1 MESLGDELDLSQ
13 YPITY
18 NSHAFNC
25 SFPGCNASYRRKEH
39 LHRHER
45 KHTQQQEFLCS
56 NCGRQ
61 FGRSDTLRRHVRQR
75 HGIIEPL
82 KRAQRA
88 CKSCHAGK
96 SRCEGGVPCDECLR
110 RKIEC
115 SFNDPA
121 GTVENQSPG
130 SETHRASSMKHDQPQ
145 SQNTE
150 NAEHYIRLYFEA
162 FHPSWPF
169 IHKASFDIRRETP
182 FLVQSMIVIGLWA
195 TREPPA
201 QSAAVELHGK
211 LDLALRDQ
219 RGKWDASE
227 APSACSTCV
236 WPIAMYQ
243 AILLHIIFSF
253 LVSSRTAVDF
263 DLKISPPPADLGLL
277 GALVRSCRRLGMF
290 YYPNII
296 AKYDEADL
304 ASFVWVCVEEIKQF
318 NLALYKVCGKAS
330 SSSMRDERHGNI
342 DSVWSLITAGE
353 LQFPLPSNVPLW
365 NSVNTD
371 EWMAVGRD
379 EKLVSLDDD
388 CREKWI
394 SNSAEILEFFRL

>member
-1 MESLGDELDLSQ
+1 MASLGSELDLSQ
-13 YPITY
+13 YSLTY
-18 NSHAFNC
+18 NSHAFKC
-25 SFPGCNASYRRKEH
+25 CFPGCNASYQRKEH

-45 KHTQQQEFLCS
+45 KHVQQQAFLCS

-96 SRCEGGVPCDECLR
+96 SRCGGGVPCDECLR

-121 GTVENQSPG
+121 GTVENPSPRP
-130 SETHRASSMKHDQPQ
+130 ETHRVSSMKHDQSQSQ

-150 NAEHYIRLYFEA
+150 KAEHYIRLYFET

-169 IHKASFDIRRETP
+169 IHQGSFDIRRETP

-195 TREPPA
+195 TREPSA

-219 RGKWDASE
+219 REKWDASE
-227 APSACSTCV
+227 APGACSTCV

-263 DLKISPPPADLGLL
+263 DLKVSLPPADLGLL
-277 GALVRSCRRLGMF
+277 EALVRSCRRLGMF

-296 AKYDEADL
+296 AKYEEADL
-304 ASFVWVCVEEIKQF
+304 ASFVWNSNYLCFGYRHELIRANPSAKCPRLPALRKSS
-318 NLALYKVCGKAS
+318 LAKKINQHNSGAV
-330 SSSMRDERHGNI
+330 
-342 DSVWSLITAGE
+342 LIYH
-353 LQFPLPSNVPLW
+353 
-365 NSVNTD
+365 
-371 EWMAVGRD
+371 
-379 EKLVSLDDD
+379 
-388 CREKWI
+388 
-394 SNSAEILEFFRL
+394 IL

>member
-1 MESLGDELDLSQ
+1 MASLGNELDLSQ

-18 NSHAFNC
+18 DSHAFKC
-25 SFPGCNASYRRKEH
+25 CFPGCNASYRRKEH
-39 LHRHER
+39 LHRHEG
-45 KHTQQQEFLCS
+45 KHFQQQTFLCS
-56 NCGRQ
+56 NCGKQ
-61 FGRSDTLRRHVRQR
+61 FGRSDTLRRHARQR

-110 RKIEC
+110 RKIDC

-121 GTVENQSPG
+121 GAVENQSPG
-130 SETHRASSMKHDQPQ
+130 SETHRVSSIKHDQPQ
-145 SQNTE
+145 LQNKE
-150 NAEHYIRLYFEA
+150 KAEHCIQLYFET

-169 IHKASFDIRRETP
+169 IHKGTFNMRRETP

-195 TREPPA
+195 TREPSS

-219 RGKWDASE
+219 REKWDASE
-227 APSACSTCV
+227 APEASSTCV
-236 WPIAMYQ
+236 WPIATYQ

-263 DLKISPPPADLGLL
+263 DLKISLPPADLGLL
-277 GALVRSCRRLGMF
+277 KALVQSCRRLGMF

-296 AKYDEADL
+296 AKYEKTDL
-304 ASFVWVCVEEIKQF
+304 SSFVWVCVEEIKQF
-318 NLALYKVCGKAS
+318 NMSLYKVCGKAS
-330 SSSMRDERHGNI
+330 SSSIRDESHGEINA
-342 DSVWSLITAGE
+342 VWSLLTAGE
-353 LQFPLPSNVPLW
+353 LQFPLPNNVPLW
-365 NSVNTD
+365 NTVSPD

-379 EKLVSLDDD
+379 KTLVSLDDD
-388 CREKWI
+388 CRENWI
-394 SNSAEILEFFRL
+394 SNSAEILEFF

>member
-1 MESLGDELDLSQ
+1 MASLGNELDLSQ

-18 NSHAFNC
+18 NSHVFKC
-25 SFPGCNASYRRKEH
+25 CFPGCNASYRRKEH
-39 LHRHER
+39 LHRHEG
-45 KHTQQQEFLCS
+45 KHSQQQAFLCS

-115 SFNDPA
+115 SFNDPT

-130 SETHRASSMKHDQPQ
+130 SETHRVSSRKHDQPQ
-145 SQNTE
+145 LQNTE
-150 NAEHYIRLYFEA
+150 KEEHYIRLYFET

-169 IHKASFDIRRETP
+169 IHKGSFDIRRETP
-182 FLVQSMIVIGLWA
+182 FLVQSMIVIGLWV
-195 TREPPA
+195 TKEPSA

-219 RGKWDASE
+219 REKWDASV
-227 APSACSTCV
+227 APGASGSCA

-253 LVSSRTAVDF
+253 LVNSQTAVDL
-263 DLKISPPPADLGLL
+263 DLKVSLPPADLGLL
-277 GALVRSCRRLGMF
+277 EDLVRSCRTLGMF

-296 AKYDEADL
+296 AKYEEADL

-318 NLALYKVCGKAS
+318 NIALYKVCGRAS
-330 SSSMRDERHGNI
+330 SSSIRDGIHRDNNA
-342 DSVWSLITAGE
+342 VWSLLTAGE
-353 LQFPLPSNVPLW
+353 LQFPLPSNIPLW
-365 NSVNTD
+365 NSVSAD
-371 EWMAVGRD
+371 EWMVVGRD
-379 EKLVSLDDD
+379 EKLVSLVDD